1 MKIIIGLIIVLIS
14 LSSHGFPIPKN
25 NKAVFDIMRKNK
37 VIGSAETS
45 FINQEDILI
54 VKTTLD
60 IEVKVLFIS
69 AYKFFQTSEERWV
82 NDNFIAIDGY
92 TDFEDD
98 REYFIKGQDID
109 NHFSASGM
117 DGEILLD
124 INILPL
130 NYWNKKILSE
140 KVIFDTQKGIVRNI
154 TVKSLGEE
162 IVKVKNN
169 KILSEKYTLDASS
182 NPKDIGPFPQYTLW
196 YDKNDEL
203 IKFKFKNWKDKKDIV
218 FLRNYEIRN

>member
-1 MKIIIGLIIVLIS
+1 MKIIISLIIVLIS

-25 NKAVFDIMRKNK
+25 NKAVFDIIRKNK

-60 IEVKVLFIS
+60 IEVKILFLS

-98 REYFIKGQDID
+98 REYFIKGQDIN
-109 NHFSASGM
+109 NHFAASGM
-117 DGEILLD
+117 DGKIFLD

-130 NYWNKKILSE
+130 NYWNKKILNE
-140 KVIFDTQKGIVRNI
+140 KIIFDTQKGIVRDI

-162 IVKVKNN
+162 IIEIKDN
-169 KILSEKYTLDASS
+169 KILSEKYILDASS

-218 FLRNYEIRN
+218 FLRNYEIKN